1 MFFSQTVRRDDED
14 DKSDVIGR
22 ALGAGRGSFD
32 QRIGRTTLK
41 MTIRSAGWDPS
52 RLIAPQTSKTISS

>member
-1 MFFSQTVRRDDED
+1 MFFSETVRRDDED

-32 QRIGRTTLK
+32 QRIGRA
-41 MTIRSAGWDPS
+41 RSLS
-52 RLIAPQTSKTISS
+52 E